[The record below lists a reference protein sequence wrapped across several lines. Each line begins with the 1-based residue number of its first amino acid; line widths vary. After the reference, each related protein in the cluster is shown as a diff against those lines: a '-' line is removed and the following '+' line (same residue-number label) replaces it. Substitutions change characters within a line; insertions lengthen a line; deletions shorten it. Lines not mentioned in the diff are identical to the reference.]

1 MRIDIGSVNAVVMAK
16 YPEPGRGKTRLIS
29 GSLSAET
36 ASKVAMAM
44 LQCMIRRLG
53 IFGQVILG
61 VTPDGFGSEMSRRL
75 GPADVLIVDQGPGD
89 LGQRLD
95 RVWKQVGVDQAIA
108 FFGMDSPDIPIEWL
122 EMIPVSLDRSDLALG
137 STEDGGYWTLAA
149 RRYVP
154 RVLREIDWGS
164 ESVYHQ
170 TCQRAEEAGYSI
182 DELPAWPDVDEPED
196 LMKLRQRLAGTKS
209 AGQVQDA
216 ALHRLA
222 RRLNELLNLPED
234 PENL

>member
-1 MRIDIGSVNAVVMAK
+1 MRIDIESVHAVVMAK

-29 GSLSAET
+29 DSLSAET
-36 ASKVAMAM
+36 ASEVAMVM

-75 GPADVLIVDQGPGD
+75 GPAIVRIVDQGPGN

-95 RVWKQVGVDQAIA
+95 HVWKQVGVDQAIA

-122 EMIPVSLDRSDLALG
+122 KMIPVSLDRSDLALG

-154 RVLREIDWGS
+154 LVLRKIDWGS

-170 TCQRAEEAGYSI
+170 TCQRAEEAGYSLE
-182 DELPAWPDVDEPED
+182 ELPVWPDVDTPED
-196 LMKLRQRLAGTKS
+196 LMKLRHRLAVTKPS
-209 AGQVQDA
+209 ATVKDA
-216 ALHRLA
+216 ALLRLA
-222 RRLNELLNLPED
+222 CRLNELLALPEN
-234 PENL
+234 PENS

>member
-1 MRIDIGSVNAVVMAK
+1 MRIEIESVHAVVMAK
-16 YPEPGRGKTRLIS
+16 YPEPGRGKSRLIS
-29 GSLSAET
+29 DSLSAET
-36 ASKVAMAM
+36 ASEIAMAM
-44 LQCMIRRLG
+44 IQCMIRRLG

-61 VTPDGFGSEMSRRL
+61 VTPDGFSSEMSRRL
-75 GPADVLIVDQGPGD
+75 GPPHVRIVDQGPGN

-95 RVWKQVGVDQAIA
+95 RVWNEVGIDQAIA

-122 EMIPVSLDRSDLALG
+122 KMIPVSLDRSDLALG

-154 RVLREIDWGS
+154 LVLREIDWGS

-170 TCQRAEEAGYSI
+170 TCQRAKKAGYTI
-182 DELPAWPDVDEPED
+182 DELPVWPDVDEPED
-196 LMKLRQRLAGTKS
+196 LMKLRLRLAEMKS
-209 AGQVQDA
+209 SAQEQDP

-222 RRLNELLNLPED
+222 CRLNELLNLPSD
-234 PENL
+234 PENS